1 MSAICNVN
9 DYAKSTKL
17 LASTAMRT
25 ILGMCFFGLCLYFCF
40 VCLLTISFLFTGT
53 KSLAEILSDRES
65 IAKDMLTSLDESTD
79 PWGIKVCI
87 CLNGIRNGSQK

>member
-1 MSAICNVN
+1 MTMLKVPNFW
-9 DYAKSTKL
+9 L
-17 LASTAMRT
+17 L
-25 ILGMCFFGLCLYFCF
+25 LLCEQFWVCVLRLYFSF

-79 PWGIKVCI
+79 PWGIKV
-87 CLNGIRNGSQK
+87 

>member
-25 ILGMCFFGLCLYFCF
+25 ILGMCVSSLYFFGLLILVFTKIF
-40 VCLLTISFLFTGT
+40 FLFTGT

-79 PWGIKVCI
+79 PWGIKV
-87 CLNGIRNGSQK
+87 